1 MGQGVHTLNPE
12 GNEAGMLQ
20 KVKFISLSSF
30 PVLIASHNFLLLLG
44 KMELLINNSKV
55 LTLTSSF
62 IDQTFW

>member
-20 KVKFISLSSF
+20 KVEFISPSSF
-30 PVLIASHNFLLLLG
+30 PVLTESHNFLLLLG
-44 KMELLINNSKV
+44 KMELLINNSQV